1 MPVASQPPDS
11 LVADLLERIAT
22 ARDVVEAVS
31 FVLDRV
37 AEEAGYERAILVL
50 RDGDGAR
57 AVGWGV
63 DDPLIRQVL
72 EDREG
77 ELLDLLPSHEGGSRL
92 LDAPPVFV
100 AMGFEASVLL
110 PIEHHDGRILGGVF
124 GDRGELG
131 ARAERASTLLR
142 RIAPTLERFVEL
154 ERLAGRQQKLAHQR
168 DLLTGIVNSLSD
180 PVILTDA
187 HNNIVLANRRA
198 EQLLSATSEDS
209 EGRRRAVQINNLL
222 FTSFLTQGVIG
233 VRAAGSR
240 ELNLVDPSDGSD
252 LLFEVISV
260 EAPPTS
266 GRDERGV
273 VSILR
278 DITDL
283 KRAVAEL
290 EAEFNRSRVAEH
302 RARRERDRLNAILEN
317 VSDPILVTDDQ
328 SNLILMNREAERLF
342 VVQSRAE
349 GDTPDRRRVRANDT
363 KVTTLISDFLLQTDR
378 RRVERVELVDPESG
392 REFAAEAVSS
402 KILNERGEPVAIV
415 TIVHDLTQV
424 VENQRLARELRDLNE
439 DLEDRIIRATSE
451 LAERNTRLEWQS
463 RELEKASRL
472 KSEFL
477 ANMSH
482 ELRTPINALLGYT
495 ALMQER
501 IYGDLTEKQH
511 TALEKIR
518 GASRHL
524 LELINDIL
532 DLSKIEAGK
541 MQVHLE
547 DVRLQEIGVEVSQTV
562 EPMVSSKGLRF
573 VRDLEPELPAI
584 RTDRTKIRQIVL
596 NLLSNAIKFTHEGS
610 ITLRVAGSGSMVR
623 ITVQDTGIGIS
634 PDNLQSIF
642 EEFRQVD
649 GSHTREYGGTGLG
662 LSITKKLIDLLG
674 GRITVASAPGK
685 GSSFNVELPVSGP
698 PAADTT

>member
-1 MPVASQPPDS
+1 MAVALQPADS

-22 ARDVVEAVS
+22 ARDVVEAAS
-31 FVLDRV
+31 FVLDSV
-37 AEEAGYERAILVL
+37 VEEAGYARAVLVL
-50 RDGDGAR
+50 RDEDAAR
-57 AVGWGV
+57 AIGWGV
-63 DDPLIRQVL
+63 DDPLMGRVL
-72 EDREG
+72 ADRDA
-77 ELLDLLPSHEGGSRL
+77 ELLDLLPSEDGPSRL
-92 LDAPPVFV
+92 LTEPAVFA
-100 AMGFEASVLL
+100 AMDFEASVLIPILL
-110 PIEHHDGRILGGVF
+110 PDGRILGAVF
-124 GDRGELG
+124 GDADELG
-131 ARAERASTLLR
+131 PGAERSGVLLR
-142 RIAPTLERFVEL
+142 RTAAALERAMEL
-154 ERLAGRQQKLAHQR
+154 ERLAGRQDKLGHQR
-168 DLLTGIVNSLSD
+168 DLLTGIVNSLAD

-187 HNNIVLANRRA
+187 QNNILLANRRA

-222 FTSFLTQGVIG
+222 FTSFLTQAVIG
-233 VRAAGSR
+233 VGSAGSR

-252 LLFEVISV
+252 LLFEVISA
-260 EAPPTS
+260 EGPPTS
-266 GRDERGV
+266 GRDERGL

-283 KRAVAEL
+283 KRAVSEL
-290 EAEFNRSRVAEH
+290 ESEFNRSRVAEH

-342 VVQSRAE
+342 VVQSRTE
-349 GDTPDRRRVRANDT
+349 GDTADRRRVRANDT
-363 KVTTLISDFLLQTDR
+363 KVTTLISDFLLQPDR

-392 REFAAEAVSS
+392 VDFSAEAVSS
-402 KILNERGEPVAIV
+402 KILNERNEPVAIV

-439 DLEDRIIRATSE
+439 DLEDRIVRATRE

-511 TALEKIR
+511 TALDKIR

-524 LELINDIL
+524 LDLINDIL

-547 DVRLQEIGVEVSQTV
+547 EVRLQEIGVEVAQTL
-562 EPMVSSKGLRF
+562 EPMVASKGLRF
-573 VRDLEPELPAI
+573 VRELEPDLPAI
-584 RTDRTKIRQIVL
+584 LSDRTKIRQIVL

-610 ITLRVAGSGSMVR
+610 VTLRVTGSGTKVR
-623 ITVQDTGIGIS
+623 ISVQDTGIGIS
-634 PDNLQSIF
+634 PENLQSIF

-674 GRITVASAPGK
+674 GRISVASAR
-685 GSSFNVELPVSGP
+685 GSGSTFDVELPIGGP
-698 PAADTT
+698 SAPDEA

>member
-1 MPVASQPPDS
+1 MAVASQPPDS

-22 ARDVVEAVS
+22 ARDVVEAAS

-37 AEEAGYERAILVL
+37 AEEAGYDRAILVL
-50 RDGDGAR
+50 RDGDAAR

-63 DDPLIRQVL
+63 DDPLMRRVL

-77 ELLDLLPSHEGGSRL
+77 ELLDLLPSQDGRGRL
-92 LDAPPVFV
+92 VDAPALFA

-110 PIEHHDGRILGGVF
+110 PIELHDGRILGGVF
-124 GDRGELG
+124 GDTAELG
-131 ARAERASTLLR
+131 ARAERTSTLLR

-154 ERLAGRQQKLAHQR
+154 ERLAGRQHKLAHQR

-240 ELNLVDPSDGSD
+240 ELNLVDPTDGSD

-349 GDTPDRRRVRANDT
+349 GETPDRRRVRANDT